1 MDTGEQEGGSSR
13 RKIIE
18 KVGGMWLVG
27 EMTDILLGEE
37 HCLRDAEAL
46 DWPLSWVEVLFSQR
60 IRANEVLLLEETS
73 FCILTL
79 IKMIRNMGLK
89 RDITR
94 KQERCSEDGR
104 YLK

>member
-37 HCLRDAEAL
+37 HCLGDAEAL
-46 DWPLSWVEVLFSQR
+46 DWPLSWVE
-60 IRANEVLLLEETS
+60 
-73 FCILTL
+73 
-79 IKMIRNMGLK
+79 G
-89 RDITR
+89 
-94 KQERCSEDGR
+94 
-104 YLK
+104 